1 MTVSAL
7 KPAPLPPAAPEPTV
21 TTGDGTIR
29 IDSLVVRNGEASAIV
44 AAEYAARGP
53 QAAADLVTR
62 AIPVGLLAVSVTT
75 AGVDTG
81 AVRRTLDDFA
91 LDLDAKSKAAMTELH
106 SALERIRS
114 GEQLVAET
122 AQHALADLPARLDKV
137 LAGEAATV
145 RDAVTRAAQHVQAA
159 GLDDIQRAL
168 TQHSDQIRSVLSL
181 DTDGPIQALR
191 RDMLDGLAGTRREL
205 AAQLSAVRELLAAA
219 TAAKTAGAKSSQAVG
234 KEFEAEAC
242 ALMENIAVAAG
253 DIWEDTGA
261 TPAAGTTRRSGD
273 GVATLSKMVTGG
285 AEVRIVIEAKKRSRP
300 LSPDAWRRE
309 LADARENR
317 KAVAALAIVPTVD
330 DVPGSGAI
338 FRSGDREFV
347 VAIDQ
352 PVDIVYR
359 VLRELAVVHSVG
371 VGDAEIDLGKIE
383 SNLQDATSALLDWDQ
398 MGKLIRT
405 ATASLN
411 SARELGGKTR
421 ARIQNALDAG
431 LAALRT

>member
-1 MTVSAL
+1 MTVSAI
-7 KPAPLPPAAPEPTV
+7 KPAPLPPAAPQPTV
-21 TTGDGTIR
+21 ATVDGTIR
-29 IDSLVVRNGEASAIV
+29 IGSLVVRHAEASAIV
-44 AAEYAARGP
+44 AAECAARGP

-62 AIPVGLLAVSVTT
+62 ALPVGLLALSVTT
-75 AGVDTG
+75 ASVDTG
-81 AVRRTLDDFA
+81 AVRRTLDGFA

-114 GEQLVAET
+114 GEQLVADT
-122 AQHALADLPARLDKV
+122 AQRALADLPARLDRV

-145 RDAVTRAAQHVQAA
+145 RDAVTKAAQHVQAA
-159 GLDDIQRAL
+159 GLDDVRRAL
-168 TQHSDQIRSVLSL
+168 AQHSDQIRSVLSL
-181 DTDGPIQALR
+181 DSDGPIQALR

-205 AAQLSAVRELLAAA
+205 AAQLTTVRELVAAA
-219 TAAKTAGAKSSQAVG
+219 TAAKIAGAKSSQAVG
-234 KEFEAEAC
+234 REFEAEAC
-242 ALMENIAVAAG
+242 ALMEDIAISAG
-253 DIWEDTGA
+253 DLWEATGA

-330 DVPGSGAI
+330 DVPGSGGI

-371 VGDAEIDLGKIE
+371 ASDAEIDLGKIE
-383 SNLQDATSALLDWDQ
+383 SNLQEATSALLDWDQ

-411 SARELGGKTR
+411 SARELGGKAR
-421 ARIQNALDAG
+421 ARIQAALDAG
-431 LAALRT
+431 LAVLHT